1 MRLNAQPAALRSTGQ
16 CREGRTPSPDKQS
29 QQEAPGV
36 DQQAGGSRCGRCVLA
51 GSEGLFA
58 VGFASPNSDI
68 RLITFEPAPKDAGAA
83 PVSFVTGLNS
93 KVIRQI
99 AEFSDTNPTANG
111 PISDSVRVS

>member
-58 VGFASPNSDI
+58 VGFVSQNSDI
-68 RLITFEPAPKDAGAA
+68 CRFPFKPVPKDAGAA
-83 PVSFVTGLNS
+83 PASFGAGLS
-93 KVIRQI
+93 EIGQI
-99 AEFSDTNPTANG
+99 SEFSDTTPAANG
-111 PISDSVRVS
+111 LISDSVRFS